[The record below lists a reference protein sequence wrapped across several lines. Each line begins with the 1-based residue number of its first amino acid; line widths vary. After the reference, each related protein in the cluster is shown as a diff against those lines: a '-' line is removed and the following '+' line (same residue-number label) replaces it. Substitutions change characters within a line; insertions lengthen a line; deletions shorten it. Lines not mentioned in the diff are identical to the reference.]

1 MRKASV
7 NHVAENELILYFYG
21 EAPKA
26 DAVARHLVD
35 CSVCRDEY
43 ARLRATL
50 SAIDLPIP
58 ERAPDYEAQL
68 WSTLHPRLSE
78 ESSAQKSRSFWPA
91 AFQPRRWAISGAL
104 AAIVVAAFLAG
115 RFTRPQPS
123 IAPAPSPVTNA
134 STQIP
139 AAPDRVLMVAV
150 GDHLDR
156 TQMVLVELANTH
168 AEGKVD
174 ISTER
179 ELAQNLVDENR
190 LYRLT
195 AQQQKDREIA
205 SVLDQVERVLIDI
218 AHQPDSVSA
227 KELEDLQQRIAAQ
240 GVLFKIR
247 VVDSKVKAGNRA
259 NAQPATG
266 NSTL

>member
-1 MRKASV
+1 MSKASV
-7 NHVAENELILYFYG
+7 NHIGEDDLILYFYG

-26 DAVARHLVD
+26 DAVAQHLVG
-35 CSVCRDEY
+35 CTTCRDEY

-50 SAIDLPIP
+50 LAIDLPIP
-58 ERAPDYEAQL
+58 ERAADYEAQL
-68 WSTLHPRLSE
+68 WSTLHPRLTE
-78 ESSAQKSRSFWPA
+78 QARAEKSRSFWSA

-115 RFTRPQPS
+115 RFTRPEPKT
-123 IAPAPSPVTNA
+123 APGPSPVTNA
-134 STQIP
+134 KVQTP
-139 AAPDRVLMVAV
+139 AATDRVLMVAV

-156 TQMVLVELANTH
+156 TQMVLVELANTR

-179 ELAQNLVDENR
+179 DLAQNLVDENR
-190 LYRLT
+190 LYRQT

-247 VVDSKVKAGNRA
+247 VIDSKVKAGSRVDARA
-259 NAQPATG
+259 ATG